1 MAEHDTSRTS
11 TGRSAGTHA
20 QADPDSH
27 LSSRRPAQPN
37 QPGDHAIGHGNSLAA
52 WVAVSIV
59 LAGSLVGCFAVV
71 FAQVWLFWV
80 GVGLIVLGLV
90 VGKILSMMGFGQKT
104 EPTSG
109 AASGGRHA

>member
-1 MAEHDTSRTS
+1 MAEHDQTRTS
-11 TGRSAGTHA
+11 TGRSSGAHA

-27 LSSRRPAQPN
+27 LSERAPAGSH
-37 QPGDHAIGHGNSLAA
+37 QPGDHEIGHGNSLAA
-52 WVAVSIV
+52 WVAVGIV
-59 LAGSLVGCFAVV
+59 LAGSLIGCFAVV

-80 GVGLIVLGLV
+80 GVVLIVLGV
-90 VGKILSMMGFGQKT
+90 IVGKVLSMMGFGQRT